1 MKFWE
6 RKKRKKS
13 SFKFKAISVLCFFI
27 IFIILSLV
35 YLANIV
41 SPVILQASEAK
52 IKSLA
57 QKAMSRAVY
66 SVITSDVDTY
76 SELLSFTYDE
86 EGSVSLI
93 TVNSI
98 YVNIIS
104 RQITSLAQSSI
115 DNLTDAGI
123 DVNLGAFTGITAF
136 ADAGPFVKMK
146 LNAIGTVST
155 FFRSEFLSAGI
166 NQTNHR
172 IYINLQS
179 VVSVILPINSP
190 YVNIA
195 TEVIVGETIIVG
207 KIPSTYL
214 QSSNLDEMLNLV
226 PH

>member
-1 MKFWE
+1 MKSW
-6 RKKRKKS
+6 KRKKEKF
-13 SFKFKAISVLCFFI
+13 SFKIKAVSVLCFFI
-27 IFIILSLV
+27 IFIILFLI

-52 IKSLA
+52 IKSLT

-66 SVITSDVDTY
+66 SIIMSETDTY
-76 SELLSFTYDE
+76 SELLNYTYDE

-98 YVNIIS
+98 YVNMLS

-115 DNLTDAGI
+115 DNLADAGI
-123 DVNLGAFTGITAF
+123 DINLGAFTGITAL

-172 IYINLQS
+172 IYINLRS

-190 YVNIA
+190 QVNVA